1 MKGGR
6 IVIANEKYTHPLNA
20 YIENSIISVLSY
32 ESVYGIILKLE
43 YLGKREDCPYL
54 SIDENQMKPLTQII
68 LKLAIIYKYEDE
80 PLPRLKVGEE
90 IVHKATMSRNSF
102 YAEIRRQ
109 FKLVKDTIQLYEP
122 ICPTIIF
129 WDIQR
134 LPKETTKKTIFGK
147 AVAKLTHTLF
157 DSIRDR
163 INTQPAGDYTDDSL
177 MNIMR
182 WMDSI
187 KFEVKV
193 GILAM
198 EMMDGYD
205 TLHSIISSN
214 PMQEKTYISYAI
226 YELIRLGSLGYV
238 HGDSHMGNILIHP
251 TVPYF
256 GKEYA
261 GRAMLI
267 DFGRT
272 ERTTKYISS
281 KCTEILLGEFNDE
294 AVLFDIIKELITP
307 FVYRFYNTHIDIA
320 LLKMLIVHRNQTI
333 YENLEKP
340 NYMKNANQFIR
351 KYNTTINNRLR
362 SWKDMFLFNAAPL
375 LSSRHTRKTSSTD
388 KYYTNPL
395 SVSKMTISARS
406 PKKRNS
412 LSSILSPSSS
422 TIYM

>member
-43 YLGKREDCPYL
+43 YIGKKEDCPYL

-68 LKLAIIYKYEDE
+68 LKLAIIDKYEE
-80 PLPRLKVGEE
+80 SLPRLKVRNE
-90 IVHKATMSRNSF
+90 IVHKATMTRNGF

-134 LPKETTKKTIFGK
+134 LPKETAKKTIFGK
-147 AVAKLTHTLF
+147 TVAKLTHTLF

-163 INTQPAGDYTDDSL
+163 INTQPSGDYTDPL
-177 MNIMR
+177 MNIMQ

-187 KFEVKV
+187 KFEIKV

-205 TLHSIISSN
+205 TLHSIILSN
-214 PMQEKTYISYAI
+214 PMQEKTYIIYAI

-281 KCTEILLGEFNDE
+281 KCKEILLGEFDDD
-294 AVLFDIIKELITP
+294 AVLFKIIKELITP
-307 FVYRFYNTHIDIA
+307 FVRKFYEPIDIA

-333 YENLEKP
+333 QANLEKP
-340 NYMKNANQFIR
+340 HYMENANEFIR
-351 KYNTTINNRLR
+351 KYNKTINNRLR
-362 SWKDMFLFNAAPL
+362 SWKDMMLFKAAPL
-375 LSSRHTRKTSSTD
+375 LSSRHTRKVRSSSY

-395 SVSKMTISARS
+395 SVSNTSVSARS
-406 PKKRNS
+406 PKKRIS
-412 LSSILSPSSS
+412 PPSILSPSSS
-422 TIYM
+422 TIYA